1 MASKKDDK
9 PLHVQAAQSGSEAR
23 RAAKDTRS
31 PGRLRGQR
39 LLFETEFQGRLW
51 GVQKGKGNK

>member
-1 MASKKDDK
+1 VSRKEKRTESGQMK
-9 PLHVQAAQSGSEAR
+9 AAREWIEKV
-23 RAAKDTRS
+23 AKDTRS

-39 LLFETEFQGRLW
+39 LLFETDEQQRLW

>member
-1 MASKKDDK
+1 MDSEKKRESAVTAK
-9 PLHVQAAQSGSEAR
+9 ETEAR
-23 RAAKDTRS
+23 RAAKDTNS

-39 LLFETEFQGRLW
+39 LLFETDFQGRLW